1 LNYVRTG
8 DNQGAFLFKARN
20 ASSSYPELLR
30 VTSAGRVGIGTDV
43 PDTTLH
49 LMAASP
55 NIQIEDSDNAAYAR
69 IDSSNGNL
77 FIKADEGNSQATS
90 FIKFYVNSS
99 HAASIYPGGD
109 FEVIGVATATQ
120 WDATSDVSLKE
131 NIEVIDE
138 PITKLSEL
146 KGVTFDWK
154 KGGHSVGVIAQDVEK
169 VLPTAVGGS
178 KDQKTVNYNAIIGLL
193 VESVKDQQKQIE
205 ELKLLLDK

>member
-1 LNYVRTG
+1 DAFFTLKTFSTNGNTRLQFADPDDTNVGDISYTHSNNAMVFKTG
-8 DNQGAFLFKARN
+8 DSERIRIDAN
-20 ASSSYPELLR
+20 
-30 VTSAGRVGIGTDV
+30 GRLGIGTDG

-138 PITKLSEL
+138 PITKISEL

-154 KGGHSVGVIAQDVEK
+154 KGGHSIGVIAQDVE
-169 VLPTAVGGS
+169 
-178 KDQKTVNYNAIIGLL
+178 
-193 VESVKDQQKQIE
+193 
-205 ELKLLLDK
+205 